1 MFGGTSSSS
10 SGRASF
16 TTGASRVS
24 TPAPFT
30 VRLRSR
36 LLPATAA
43 ASCEK
48 IDEMFSSSTIFSS
61 RRAMSHHDIFLVSSF
76 SSSRANE
83 SFIFLICSVV
93 QNLRSN
99 VG

>member
-1 MFGGTSSSS
+1 
-10 SGRASF
+10 
-16 TTGASRVS
+16 
-24 TPAPFT
+24 
-30 VRLRSR
+30 

-76 SSSRANE
+76 SSSRE
-83 SFIFLICSVV
+83 RILHLLDL
-93 QNLRSN
+93 LR
-99 VG
+99 GAELALERGLAKARHGG